1 VIIQQIAE
9 QYANEFILLNGEDLD
24 DVEKLMKRTTA
35 NYKNL
40 VGNKKLVLI
49 DEAQNIPE
57 IGKVLKLMIDQ
68 IKGITIIATGSS

>member
-1 VIIQQIAE
+1 MIIQQIAE

-57 IGKVLKLMIDQ
+57 IGKY
-68 IKGITIIATGSS
+68 

>member
-1 VIIQQIAE
+1 MILQQIAE

>member
-1 VIIQQIAE
+1 LLLYGTRRVVKTVIIQQIAE

-57 IGKVLKLMIDQ
+57 IGKY
-68 IKGITIIATGSS
+68 

>member
-1 VIIQQIAE
+1 MIIQQIAE